1 MTCSGPAHGNDHK
14 KLEGVAH
21 LTSAQL
27 LRRIQRVGMKSKATR
42 FGSVG
47 VFALPVIPNLVVSHQ
62 WARELRRWGRGRPRA
77 RPDSLIADK
86 GYSHARRRRLLRER
100 PIKHIIPE
108 RRDQRARRAMRR
120 GRPLLF
126 NQAIYS

>member
-14 KLEGVAH
+14 KMEGVAH

-27 LRRIQRVGMKSKATR
+27 LRRIQRVGIKSKATR

-62 WARELRRWGRGRPRA
+62 WARGRQRA
-77 RPDSLIADK
+77 RPDCLIADK